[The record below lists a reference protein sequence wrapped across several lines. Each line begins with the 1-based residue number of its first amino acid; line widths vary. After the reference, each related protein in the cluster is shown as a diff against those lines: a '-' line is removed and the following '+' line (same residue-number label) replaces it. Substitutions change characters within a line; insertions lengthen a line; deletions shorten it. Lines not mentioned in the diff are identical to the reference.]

1 MIVDFAYR
9 LLKIGSIWSI
19 YIYVFV
25 CVSADNRC
33 IYNMFLRV
41 SVIDVPE
48 IRFIGEF
55 SRFETEV
62 NYYLRFYLVSVMA
75 DFIFY
80 TF

>member
-1 MIVDFAYR
+1 MCVC
-9 LLKIGSIWSI
+9 
-19 YIYVFV
+19 V
-25 CVSADNRC
+25 CVSADDRR

-55 SRFETEV
+55 SRFETKV
-62 NYYLRFYLVSVMA
+62 NYYLRICLVSVMA

-80 TF
+80 IF